1 MSLEASMTPD
11 VDFVD
16 PSCKGVPLRHTWNP
30 DVALAIQEPLP
41 DEHLRLARAF
51 VGLNLRA
58 AFAVLVA
65 QVEWVCVRFDALGD
79 TRDLSLRLEA
89 GYAGVIHPFYAHLPA
104 PTQVAAPDDA
114 VAGPLRTAARLL
126 ARGHHDY
133 SREDVEVKQ
142 SAFCMAL
149 LLRHVL
155 PDDHSFEQWLTRV
168 LQAACTA
175 YPEKGEHPMRQRP
188 IPRSFFSD
196 LKALEGPG
204 LAASLQARLASL
216 RPEVNPYLL
225 TPQAMMDM
233 GYPGQPYQY
242 P

>member
-1 MSLEASMTPD
+1 MNPHT
-11 VDFVD
+11 DFVD
-16 PSCKGVPLRHTWNP
+16 PTCKGAPLRHIWNP

-41 DEHLRLARAF
+41 DEHLRLARGF

-65 QVEWVCVRFDALGD
+65 QLEWVCVRFDGLGD
-79 TRDLSLRLEA
+79 TRDLNQRLEA
-89 GYAGVIHPFYAHLPA
+89 GYAGVIHPFYAQLPA
-104 PTQVAAPDDA
+104 PTTLVAPDDA
-114 VAGPLRTAARLL
+114 VGGALRCAGRLL

-133 SREDVEVKQ
+133 SHQDVEVKQ

-155 PDDHSFEQWLTRV
+155 PDDHGFEQWLTRV
-168 LQAACTA
+168 LQAACAA
-175 YPEKGEHPMRQRP
+175 YPELGEHPMRQRP

-196 LKALEGPG
+196 LQALEGAS
-204 LAASLQARLASL
+204 LRASLQAQLDSL
-216 RPEVNPYLL
+216 RFQDNPYLL
-225 TPQAMMDM
+225 TPQAMLDM